1 VILMAVVQPYEMN
14 FSDKKFS
21 MIISGSPG
29 IGKTTLALSAPNPV
43 LIDFDK
49 GISRVNA
56 QHRKTTIVSDTYEE
70 ILKDLNTP
78 EVAAAETIIIDT
90 GGSLISYL
98 QDWAMRSNPSTNK
111 LKNGSISRIGYGV
124 VATEFNHFTERLKVA
139 MNKNVI
145 YIFHTVEEKDR
156 DTVKQ
161 RLLCEGKARNTVWQ
175 PCDLGCYMQ
184 MAGEERILGFT
195 PTEEYFA
202 KGCYGISGTRK
213 IPNLGANTPNDFLTR
228 LFEEARKN
236 IADESKVFEKDKEQ
250 YDAAMKEVSLIIET
264 IKDAETANRA
274 AEAMKG
280 VKHALTSNRE
290 SRALFRAKLSEL
302 GLVYNKEAGTYELPD
317 NAEPIE

>member
-70 ILKDLNTP
+70 ILKDLNSP

>member
-1 VILMAVVQPYEMN
+1 MAVVQPYEMN

-70 ILKDLNTP
+70 ILKDLNSP

-250 YDAAMKEVSLIIET
+250 HDAAMKEVSIIIET

>member
-1 VILMAVVQPYEMN
+1 MAVVQPYEMN

-70 ILKDLNTP
+70 ILKDLNSP

-250 YDAAMKEVSLIIET
+250 HEVSLIIET

>member
-1 VILMAVVQPYEMN
+1 MAVVQPYEMN

-70 ILKDLNTP
+70 ILKDLNSP

-250 YDAAMKEVSLIIET
+250 HDAAMKEVSLIIET

>member
-1 VILMAVVQPYEMN
+1 MAVVQPYEMN

-250 YDAAMKEVSLIIET
+250 HDAAMKEVSLIIET

>member
-1 VILMAVVQPYEMN
+1 MAVVQPYEMN

-98 QDWAMRSNPSTNK
+98 QDWAMRSNPRVNK
-111 LKNGSISRIGYGV
+111 QNNGAISLKGYGA
-124 VATEFNHFTERLKVA
+124 VATEFNHFTDRLKVA

-175 PCDLGCYMQ
+175 PCDLGCFMQ
-184 MAGEERILGFT
+184 MVGEERVLGFT

-213 IPNLGANTPNDFLTR
+213 IPKLSANTPNDFLTR
-228 LFEEARKN
+228 LFEEARQN

-264 IKDAETANRA
+264 IKDADTANRA
-274 AEAMKG
+274 AGAMKD
-280 VKHALTSNRE
+280 VKHVLTSNRE
-290 SRALFRAKLSEL
+290 SRALFRAKITEL

>member
-1 VILMAVVQPYEMN
+1 MAVVQPYEMN

-98 QDWAMRSNPSTNK
+98 QDWAMRSNPRVNK
-111 LKNGSISRIGYGV
+111 QNNGAISLKGYGA
-124 VATEFNHFTERLKVA
+124 VATEFNHFTDRLKVA

-175 PCDLGCYMQ
+175 PCDLGCFMQ
-184 MAGEERILGFT
+184 MVGEERVLGFT

-202 KGCYGISGTRK
+202 KGCYGILRVPL
-213 IPNLGANTPNDFLTR
+213 IP
-228 LFEEARKN
+228 
-236 IADESKVFEKDKEQ
+236 
-250 YDAAMKEVSLIIET
+250 
-264 IKDAETANRA
+264 
-274 AEAMKG
+274 
-280 VKHALTSNRE
+280 
-290 SRALFRAKLSEL
+290 
-302 GLVYNKEAGTYELPD
+302 
-317 NAEPIE
+317 

>member
-1 VILMAVVQPYEMN
+1 MAVVQPFEMN

-49 GISRVNA
+49 GISRVKA

-70 ILKDLNTP
+70 ILDDLNTP
-78 EVAAAETIIIDT
+78 EVAAAETVIIDT

-98 QDWAMRSNPSTNK
+98 QDWAMRSNPSVNRQ
-111 LKNGSISRIGYGV
+111 KNGAISLKGYGA
-124 VATEFNHFTERLKVA
+124 VATEFNHFTDRLKVA

-145 YIFHTVEEKDR
+145 YIFHTVEEKDH

-161 RLLCEGKARNTVWQ
+161 RILCEGKARNTVWQ
-175 PCDLGCYMQ
+175 PCDLGCFMQ
-184 MAGEERILGFT
+184 MVGEDRVLGFT

-213 IPNLGANTPNDFLTR
+213 IPKLGANTPNDFLTK
-228 LFEEARKN
+228 LFAEARQN

-250 YDAAMKEVSLIIET
+250 YNAAMKEVNLIIET
-264 IKDAETANRA
+264 IKDPDTANRA
-274 AEAMKG
+274 ADAMKD

-290 SRALFRAKLSEL
+290 SRALFRAKIFEL
-302 GLVYNKEAGTYELPD
+302 GLIYNKEAGTYELPD
-317 NAEPIE
+317 NAKPAE

>member
-1 VILMAVVQPYEMN
+1 MAVVQPYEMN

-70 ILKDLNTP
+70 ILKDLNSP

-250 YDAAMKEVSLIIET
+250 HDAALKEVSLIIET

>member
-1 VILMAVVQPYEMN
+1 MAVVQPYEMN

-70 ILKDLNTP
+70 ILKDLNSP

-250 YDAAMKEVSLIIET
+250 HDAAMKEVSLIIET

-302 GLVYNKEAGTYELPD
+302 GLVYNK
-317 NAEPIE
+317 

>member
-1 VILMAVVQPYEMN
+1 MAVVQPYEMN

-98 QDWAMRSNPSTNK
+98 QEWAMRSNPRVNK
-111 LKNGSISRIGYGV
+111 QNNGAISLKGYGA
-124 VATEFNHFTERLKVA
+124 VATEFNHFTDRLKVA

-175 PCDLGCYMQ
+175 PCDLGCFMQ
-184 MAGEERILGFT
+184 MVGEERVLGFT

-213 IPNLGANTPNDFLTR
+213 IPKLSANTPNDFLTR
-228 LFEEARKN
+228 LFEEARQN

-250 YDAAMKEVSLIIET
+250 YDTAMKEVSLIIET
-264 IKDAETANRA
+264 IKDADTANRA
-274 AEAMKG
+274 TEAMKDI
-280 VKHALTSNRE
+280 KHVLTSNRE
-290 SRALFRAKLSEL
+290 SRALFRAKIAEL

-317 NAEPIE
+317 NAEPVE

>member
-1 VILMAVVQPYEMN
+1 MAVVQPYEMN

-70 ILKDLNTP
+70 ILKDLNSP

>member
-1 VILMAVVQPYEMN
+1 MAILQPCEMD
-14 FSDKKFS
+14 FRQKKFS

-70 ILKDLNTP
+70 ILKDLNSP

-98 QDWAMRSNPSTNK
+98 QNWAMRSNPSVNK
-111 LKNGSISRIGYGV
+111 QKNGAISRKGYGA
-124 VATEFNHFTERLKVA
+124 VATEFNHFTDRLKVT

-175 PCDLGCYMQ
+175 PCDLGCFMQ
-184 MAGEERILGFT
+184 MVGEDRILGFT

-236 IADESKVFEKDKEQ
+236 ICDEGKIFEKEKQQ
-250 YDAAMKEVSLIIET
+250 YEKAIQEAKSIIMTIADPKTANRAVAAMKEI
-264 IKDAETANRA
+264 
-274 AEAMKG
+274 
-280 VKHALTSNRE
+280 KHALTSERE
-290 SRALFRAKLSEL
+290 SRAIFKAKINEI
-302 GLVYNKEAGTYELPD
+302 GLVYNKEASIYELPH
-317 NAEPIE
+317 NTKLAE

>member
-1 VILMAVVQPYEMN
+1 MAVVQPYEMN

-70 ILKDLNTP
+70 ILKDLNSP

-250 YDAAMKEVSLIIET
+250 HDAAMKEVSLIIET

-317 NAEPIE
+317 NAEPVE

>member
-1 VILMAVVQPYEMN
+1 
-14 FSDKKFS
+14 
-21 MIISGSPG
+21 
-29 IGKTTLALSAPNPV
+29 
-43 LIDFDK
+43 
-49 GISRVNA
+49 
-56 QHRKTTIVSDTYEE
+56 
-70 ILKDLNTP
+70 
-78 EVAAAETIIIDT
+78 
-90 GGSLISYL
+90 
-98 QDWAMRSNPSTNK
+98 
-111 LKNGSISRIGYGV
+111 
-124 VATEFNHFTERLKVA
+124 

-250 YDAAMKEVSLIIET
+250 HDAAMKEVSLIIET

>member
-1 VILMAVVQPYEMN
+1 MAVVQPYEMN

-70 ILKDLNTP
+70 ILKDLNSP

-98 QDWAMRSNPSTNK
+98 QDWAMRSNSSTNK

-250 YDAAMKEVSLIIET
+250 HDAAMKEVSLIIET